1 MTQKR
6 KAYNGQRI
14 VIVALQI
21 ASERGFV
28 VEYIHEPSG
37 QICWRYNPHNG
48 KNLDTLAFFIET
60 WNKPK
65 KTEKFEI
72 VLPCVAEEDIDS
84 DLNKKHVADYIY
96 NRLMNAIQ
104 DRIAGGEL
112 RELAVLRI
120 ALDSG
125 ATIVCQIDSAKMAD
139 SQN

>member
-1 MTQKR
+1 MTQKLR
-6 KAYNGQRI
+6 TYNGQRL
-14 VIVALQI
+14 VVVALQI

-28 VEYIHEPSG
+28 VEYIDEHSG

-48 KNLDTLAFFIET
+48 KNLDTLAVFIET

-72 VLPCVAEEDIDS
+72 ILPCVAVEDIDS
-84 DLNKKHVADYIY
+84 DLNKKHATDYIY
-96 NRLMNAIQ
+96 NRLINSIQ
-104 DRIAGGEL
+104 DRIANGQL

-125 ATIVCQIDSAKMAD
+125 ASIVCQIDSAKMAD

>member
-14 VIVALQI
+14 VSVALQI

-28 VEYIHEPSG
+28 VEYIDEPSG

-84 DLNKKHVADYIY
+84 DLNKEHAEDYIY
-96 NRLMNAIQ
+96 KRLMNSILK
-104 DRIAGGEL
+104 RTVAGTGSVANCFGFRSNDCL
-112 RELAVLRI
+112 P
-120 ALDSG
+120 
-125 ATIVCQIDSAKMAD
+125 
-139 SQN
+139 N